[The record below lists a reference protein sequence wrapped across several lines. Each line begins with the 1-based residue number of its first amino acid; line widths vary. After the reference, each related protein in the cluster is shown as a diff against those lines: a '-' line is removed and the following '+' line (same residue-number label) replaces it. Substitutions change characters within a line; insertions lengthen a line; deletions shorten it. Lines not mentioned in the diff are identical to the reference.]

1 MDKPITEGTERQ
13 FILRLPQDVA
23 GKVHEAIREDELTER
38 LQISDFSDVREGLLH
53 FDDITLSAKLMDL
66 PCIIESHKTLDKK
79 SLYKTGDIC
88 QIMICSHTDDGG
100 DETERPHKKDHYKRY
115 QLNHGITPPLKNVRK
130 RRFRKT
136 ARKNKLLES
145 PEVEKEVKRLIR
157 EDLAAINV
165 DFKLVKQDEAP
176 NTPSMASADVS
187 RCQTPASSQKELM
200 DTRNQVNPELLKI
213 LEEASS
219 DSSGSVSDFDV

>member
-1 MDKPITEGTERQ
+1 MEKPITEGTERQ

-23 GKVHEAIREDELTER
+23 GKVREAIREDELTER

-79 SLYKTGDIC
+79 ALYKTGDIC
-88 QIMICSHTDDGG
+88 QIMVCSHKNDSG
-100 DETERPHKKDHYKRY
+100 DEPEKLHKRDHYKRY

-176 NTPSMASADVS
+176 TTPSMASADAS
-187 RCQTPASSQKELM
+187 RCQTPANGHKELT